1 MMREL
6 WLKIGETSGAR
17 VYSLFTS
24 LLVLTITARW
34 LGPAGRGEI
43 AASLVWANLFY
54 VCGYMSLNLVAMH
67 IAGDRGDEILP
78 ALFGTL
84 LFVAFAVT
92 VAGWIVANALFLFH
106 RVVFGEIRASVL
118 AIAFAALPFLILEQY
133 GNGLLLATNRLRV
146 YNRAIMIGKTL
157 VFVCVGIAYL
167 LGFDIRAAIAA
178 TVIGQVALV
187 VTSAAPLVRASA
199 GRMTFDGQILKKLL
213 IGAQKLHPS
222 TVSNFVYAYVG
233 VLVMNRYLG
242 PSQTGIYQFAVQL
255 FEVMLVVP
263 YAANIVL
270 FAKTGETGVHN
281 AWPYQRRVLLM
292 LVGVMAGAGI
302 VAAVAA
308 PFAIPLVGGRAF
320 LPSVSPFRHLL
331 IALCFLTVSAVMTSQ
346 WIGRGLFLP
355 LSILNIA
362 YVAISLAANLILTPR
377 FGMSGAVASLIL

>member
-1 MMREL
+1 
-6 WLKIGETSGAR
+6 
-17 VYSLFTS
+17 
-24 LLVLTITARW
+24 
-34 LGPAGRGEI
+34 
-43 AASLVWANLFY
+43 
-54 VCGYMSLNLVAMH
+54 
-67 IAGDRGDEILP
+67 
-78 ALFGTL
+78 
-84 LFVAFAVT
+84 
-92 VAGWIVANALFLFH
+92 
-106 RVVFGEIRASVL
+106 ASVL

-213 IGAQKLHPS
+213 IGALKLHPS

-377 FGMSGAVASLIL
+377 FGMSGAVASLILSYVIAGVVNLFFAVRCEREYREHGLQSTLEASAV